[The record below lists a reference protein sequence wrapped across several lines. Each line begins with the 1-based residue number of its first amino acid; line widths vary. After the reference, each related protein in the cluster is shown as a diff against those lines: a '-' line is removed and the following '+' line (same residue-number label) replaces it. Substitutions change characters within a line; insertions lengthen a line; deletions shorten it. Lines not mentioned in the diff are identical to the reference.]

1 MALQAPTPTTLWTSS
16 VPVASSPTGPLSL
29 PGVTPF
35 VAAAI
40 WRESPTPGGY
50 DPSCTPYILP
60 SLGLL
65 KIAPNSTI
73 TLEADATFTPI
84 CLINDTLS
92 YLDSN
97 SSLGPRVPQSDLR
110 DPFYSSSIPMA
121 YAIGG
126 TTVLAYIL
134 LIILLIS
141 PPGSR
146 PILQKAATLT
156 VVISL
161 TIAWAEL
168 NEIVEYQHAH
178 GYSNG
183 AQIRDH
189 ILKGLKIQIVRVI
202 SDTFLYLAQVQTLIR
217 LFPRHREK
225 LVIKWAGIVLIVLD
239 TVFNVINNFFS
250 KKGSPKSFLDAIPA
264 LSYLLQIALSLLY
277 ACCVLYYMF
286 SHRQFSV
293 MMPWSIHNR
302 HKYAGDTSKVAMPLI
317 AIITTATIFVPLV
330 FFVLDISNQDLAGW
344 GDFVRWI
351 GACAA
356 SVIVWEMADRIE
368 YFEKQ
373 TMHAGIL
380 GRQVFDGDEML
391 HGIGGTVVDL
401 GGGSRSDKDDGPG
414 GGGGNSG
421 GASGALGRP
430 LNSDE
435 KMGYVLNSE
444 AHKKGKIAENSPG
457 RPTPPLSMAASGST
471 TYVIRVHPTQTP
483 PSQGARPSSTVS
495 RSTSSARETN
505 HGTSTISDLAISPAN
520 TPSNETGTSG
530 PRRAITFS
538 DSSRPVTES
547 PGIGQSKAL
556 PHTYR
561 TGQAPFNPEDFS
573 PDGSG
578 SHGPLGL
585 GKGLAF
591 LKWFRRGEDSKPNW
605 PAQRIPDDVDD
616 GNTRHESAL
625 GQQVISFDPPS
636 NHVSAQSS
644 TEDDTF
650 GDHHSIDPE
659 VQSRSRHSSPA
670 HIRHTP
676 PDQNNEQQQQQQQP
690 QPQHRED
697 AEDEQQKQTSSLFK
711 SIWKRKPS
719 TDKVKTHEPFPITY
733 IPAQARGS
741 NPVNPQDVEDA
752 RNRELER
759 IRAGGSSNQSSS
771 EGTSSSP
778 SNTSDV
784 MVTRFEQ
791 HPNQR
796 SMRATPG
803 TESLNRSSV
812 SPASRIRHSVDFDLP
827 EGSPTGPPVSP
838 RRHMHTHSASG
849 TQNITPP
856 PPVTRSS
863 TASPSGSVR
872 TSSTGSWQYRASPNN
887 GGVRMTPVNPRP
899 YNPNEG
905 GHHVQG
911 PTHSHSHSHSHSHQ
925 HQIVPHQPEGIGPNL
940 PLSSK
945 SAAPTKL
952 LGRPLDPTVIP
963 EEAEGSSMA
972 SIKGVDHSADEG
984 EIQYP
989 SITKNKG
996 KSRED

>member
-16 VPVASSPTGPLSL
+16 VPVAPSPTSSLSL

-40 WRESPTPGGY
+40 WRESPTPGDY

-97 SSLGPRVPQSDLR
+97 DSLGPRVPQSDLR

-183 AQIRDH
+183 AQIRIH
-189 ILKGLKIQIVRVI
+189 ILKGLKIQI
-202 SDTFLYLAQVQTLIR
+202 
-217 LFPRHREK
+217 
-225 LVIKWAGIVLIVLD
+225 
-239 TVFNVINNFFS
+239 
-250 KKGSPKSFLDAIPA
+250 
-264 LSYLLQIALSLLY
+264 
-277 ACCVLYYMF
+277 
-286 SHRQFSV
+286 FSV

-317 AIITTATIFVPLV
+317 ALVTTATIFVPLV
-330 FFVLDISNQDLAGW
+330 FFVVDISNQDLAGW

-373 TMHAGIL
+373 TIHAGIL
-380 GRQVFDGDEML
+380 GRQVFEGDEML
-391 HGIGGTVVDL
+391 QGIGGRVVDW
-401 GGGSRSDKDDGPG
+401 GGSSRGDKDDGPG
-414 GGGGNSG
+414 GGGGGGG
-421 GASGALGRP
+421 GATGALGRP

-435 KMGYVLNSE
+435 KMGYVMNSE
-444 AHKKGKIAENSPG
+444 ANKKGKLVDNSPG

-483 PSQGARPSSTVS
+483 PSQAARPSSTVS

-505 HGTSTISDLAISPAN
+505 RGTSTISDLAISPAN
-520 TPSNETGTSG
+520 TPSNETGISG

-547 PGIGQSKAL
+547 PGLGQSKAL
-556 PHTYR
+556 SHTYR

-573 PDGSG
+573 AEGSR

-591 LKWFRRGEDSKPNW
+591 LKWFRRGEDSKPDW
-605 PAQRIPDDVDD
+605 PAQRMPDDVED
-616 GNTRHESAL
+616 GNIRHESAL

-670 HIRHTP
+670 QIRHTS
-676 PDQNNEQQQQQQQP
+676 PDQVNEPQQQP
-690 QPQHRED
+690 NPLHQED
-697 AEDEQQKQTSSLFK
+697 AEDEQQKPTSSLFK
-711 SIWKRKPS
+711 SIWKRKSS
-719 TDKVKTHEPFPITY
+719 TDKVKPHEPFPITY

-791 HPNQR
+791 HPNQK
-796 SMRATPG
+796 SMRATSG

-812 SPASRIRHSVDFDLP
+812 SPASRLRHSVDFDLP
-827 EGSPTGPPVSP
+827 EGSPAGPPVSP
-838 RRHMHTHSASG
+838 R
-849 TQNITPP
+849 
-856 PPVTRSS
+856 PVAFER
-863 TASPSGSVR
+863 PRQVPGN
-872 TSSTGSWQYRASPNN
+872 TGLVLIMVA
-887 GGVRMTPVNPRP
+887 
-899 YNPNEG
+899 
-905 GHHVQG
+905 
-911 PTHSHSHSHSHSHQ
+911 
-925 HQIVPHQPEGIGPNL
+925 
-940 PLSSK
+940 
-945 SAAPTKL
+945 
-952 LGRPLDPTVIP
+952 
-963 EEAEGSSMA
+963 
-972 SIKGVDHSADEG
+972 
-984 EIQYP
+984 
-989 SITKNKG
+989 
-996 KSRED
+996 

>member
-1 MALQAPTPTTLWTSS
+1 
-16 VPVASSPTGPLSL
+16 
-29 PGVTPF
+29 
-35 VAAAI
+35 
-40 WRESPTPGGY
+40 
-50 DPSCTPYILP
+50 
-60 SLGLL
+60 
-65 KIAPNSTI
+65 
-73 TLEADATFTPI
+73 
-84 CLINDTLS
+84 
-92 YLDSN
+92 
-97 SSLGPRVPQSDLR
+97 
-110 DPFYSSSIPMA
+110 MA

-161 TIAWAEL
+161 TVAWAEL
-168 NEIVEYQHAH
+168 NEVVEYQHAH

-183 AQIRDH
+183 AQVRDH

-225 LVIKWAGIVLIVLD
+225 LVIKWAGLVLILLD

-330 FFVLDISNQDLAGW
+330 FFVVDISNQELAGW

-373 TMHAGIL
+373 TIHAGIL
-380 GRQVFDGDEML
+380 GRQVFEGDEML
-391 HGIGGTVVDL
+391 HGIGGRVVGWGD
-401 GGGSRSDKDDGPG
+401 RSDKGDGPG
-414 GGGGNSG
+414 GGGGAG
-421 GASGALGRP
+421 GALGRP

-435 KMGYVLNSE
+435 KTGYVLNSE
-444 AHKKGKIAENSPG
+444 AHKRGKHADNSPG

-483 PSQGARPSSTVS
+483 PGQTARPSSTVS

-505 HGTSTISDLAISPAN
+505 RGTSTISDLAISPAN

-530 PRRAITFS
+530 PRRIITFS
-538 DSSRPVTES
+538 DSSRPPTDS
-547 PGIGQSKAL
+547 PGVGQSKNL
-556 PHTYR
+556 SHTYR
-561 TGQAPFNPEDFS
+561 AGQAPFSPEDFS
-573 PDGSG
+573 GEGSG

-585 GKGLAF
+585 GKSLAF
-591 LKWFRRGEDSKPNW
+591 LKWFRRGEDKGNW
-605 PAQRIPDDVDD
+605 PAQKLPEGVDD
-616 GNTRHESAL
+616 SNERHESAL
-625 GQQVISFDPPS
+625 GQPVVSSDPPS

-659 VQSRSRHSSPA
+659 VQSRSSPA
-670 HIRHTP
+670 HIRQSP
-676 PDQNNEQQQQQQQP
+676 PGQSNEPQQP
-690 QPQHRED
+690 QHQSQPSPDYNRGDD
-697 AEDEQQKQTSSLFK
+697 ADDEEQKPASSSLLK
-711 SIWKRKPS
+711 SLWRRKPS
-719 TDKVKTHEPFPITY
+719 AKKEKPYEPFPITY

-784 MVTRFEQ
+784 IVTRFEQ
-791 HPNQR
+791 HPSQR
-796 SMRATPG
+796 SMRATPN

-812 SPASRIRHSVDFDLP
+812 SPASRLRHSVDFDLP
-827 EGSPTGPPVSP
+827 EGATTGPPVSP
-838 RRHMHTHSASG
+838 RRHMHTNSTGGA
-849 TQNITPP
+849 QNITPP

-872 TSSTGSWQYRASPNN
+872 TSSTGSWQYRASPNT

-911 PTHSHSHSHSHSHQ
+911 PTIPHSHPHSLSHQ
-925 HQIVPHQPEGIGPNL
+925 HQTISHQSEGIGPNL
-940 PLSSK
+940 PMSSK
-945 SAAPTKL
+945 SAAPTKP

-984 EIQYP
+984 DIPYP
-989 SITKNKG
+989 NITKNKG
-996 KSRED
+996 KAREE